1 MELKLADNPTI
12 EIVSEKA
19 FLDAL
24 EKTNADAL
32 ETLSEKQEEY
42 KRIWSTARS
51 VGRDFH
57 GLTDGQKKAFD
68 LVKEGKNVYLT
79 GLAGTGKSYIV
90 ERIIE
95 WAQTSGLNVIT
106 CAPTGI
112 AALNVGGSTVHR
124 VLCIRPGRTLEK
136 DPHPFVPTD
145 SPLPDCDLLILD
157 EVSMC
162 RMDLFDY
169 LSAVLKIAGKIRK
182 QKGKGLCQ
190 LLVVGDFC
198 QLPPVITNEER
209 RFLEEKY
216 GYDVGE
222 AFAFQ
227 SSEWA
232 FWNFEEVEL
241 CEAIRQRDAHFVAA
255 LNACRFGD
263 KNGAR
268 WIEQHAL
275 VNPLPD
281 SIILCSTNAQ
291 ARDENMQRLNALKD
305 EEMTFVA
312 HVTGEV
318 LKSDM
323 PTDEELSLKP
333 GARVMALVNNSED
346 TFMNG
351 ALGTVINCDGPGAL
365 VRFDGIEA
373 TFVQSF
379 EWKITKPVLI
389 NGRIEKEVVGTFEQ
403 IPLKLAWAITI
414 HKSQGQTFDRAIIY
428 PDCWDFGQLYTA
440 LSRLTGIHG
449 LYLAHHI
456 NDNFL
461 VTSKEVLDFLNGKRK
476 TDDGRRAKTVQTR
489 HATRRVSNKK
499 DITPDKNID
508 GNMDDFDI
516 RWGTV
521 PDDVELEDIG
531 DDMDLLLQSAELIVT
546 SQFGSTSM
554 LQRKLC
560 VGFAQGWSS
569 YGFAGVAWRC
579 GAFRRVQGREVLVQP
594 QDLPQVLAFIKGETA
609 MPVSKP
615 ASDPWAAMDPWE
627 AEDPW
632 DVEEAPKPGVTQERF
647 KSLNEEVEKKK
658 TSKGG
663 LFARIKRLFGAR

>member
-1 MELKLADNPTI
+1 M
-12 EIVSEKA
+12 
-19 FLDAL
+19 
-24 EKTNADAL
+24 
-32 ETLSEKQEEY
+32 LS
-42 KRIWSTARS
+42 S
-51 VGRDFH
+51 
-57 GLTDGQKKAFD
+57 
-68 LVKEGKNVYLT
+68 
-79 GLAGTGKSYIV
+79 
-90 ERIIE
+90 
-95 WAQTSGLNVIT
+95 
-106 CAPTGI
+106 
-112 AALNVGGSTVHR
+112 
-124 VLCIRPGRTLEK
+124 
-136 DPHPFVPTD
+136 
-145 SPLPDCDLLILD
+145 
-157 EVSMC
+157 
-162 RMDLFDY
+162 
-169 LSAVLKIAGKIRK
+169 
-182 QKGKGLCQ
+182 
-190 LLVVGDFC
+190 
-198 QLPPVITNEER
+198 
-209 RFLEEKY
+209 
-216 GYDVGE
+216 
-222 AFAFQ
+222 
-227 SSEWA
+227 
-232 FWNFEEVEL
+232 
-241 CEAIRQRDAHFVAA
+241 
-255 LNACRFGD
+255 
-263 KNGAR
+263 
-268 WIEQHAL
+268 
-275 VNPLPD
+275 NPLPD

-531 DDMDLLLQSAELIVT
+531 DDMDLLLQAAELIVT
-546 SQFGSTSM
+546 SQFGSISM

-560 VGFAQGWSS
+560 VGFAK
-569 YGFAGVAWRC
+569 AGRLMDLLESRGIVGPSEGCKA
-579 GAFRRVQGREVLVQP
+579 REVLVQP

-632 DVEEAPKPGVTQERF
+632 DVEEAPKPSVTQERF

>member
-1 MELKLADNPTI
+1 M
-12 EIVSEKA
+12 
-19 FLDAL
+19 
-24 EKTNADAL
+24 
-32 ETLSEKQEEY
+32 
-42 KRIWSTARS
+42 
-51 VGRDFH
+51 
-57 GLTDGQKKAFD
+57 TDGQKKVFD
-68 LVKEGKNVYLT
+68 LVKEGRNVYLT

-112 AALNVGGSTVHR
+112 AALNVGGSTIHR
-124 VLCIRPGRTLEK
+124 VLGIRPMRTLEI
-136 DPHPFVPTD
+136 DPHPFIPMD
-145 SPLPDCDLLILD
+145 SPLLDCDLLILD

-162 RMDLFDY
+162 RMDVFDY
-169 LSAVLKIAGKIRK
+169 LSSVLKIAGNMRK
-182 QKGKGLCQ
+182 RQGKGLCQ

-198 QLPPVITNEER
+198 QLPPVVTDEER

-227 SSEWA
+227 SSEWD
-232 FWNFEEVEL
+232 FWDFEKVEL
-241 CEAIRQRDAHFVAA
+241 CEAIRQRDTQFVAA
-255 LNACRFGD
+255 LNACRVGD
-263 KNGAR
+263 KNGAH

-275 VNPLPD
+275 SEPLSD
-281 SIILCSTNAQ
+281 SIILCGTNAQ
-291 ARDENMQRLNALKD
+291 ALDENMRRLDALKD

-312 HVTGEV
+312 YVTGEV
-318 LKSDM
+318 LKADM

-351 ALGTVINCDGPGAL
+351 SLGTVISCDGSGAL
-365 VRFDGIEA
+365 VRFDGIGT

-379 EWKITKPVLI
+379 EWKITKPALV
-389 NGRIEKEVVGTFEQ
+389 NGRVEKEVVGTFEQ

-440 LSRLTGIHG
+440 LSRLTDIHG

-461 VTSKEVLDFLNGKRK
+461 VASKEVLDFLNGERK
-476 TDDGRRAKTVQTR
+476 ADDARRAKAIRTR
-489 HATRRVSNKK
+489 PAPRRVSNKK
-499 DITPDKNID
+499 DIKPDRNIGVD
-508 GNMDDFDI
+508 LDDFDI
-516 RWGTV
+516 HWGDG
-521 PDDVELEDIG
+521 PDGVNPDEDIG
-531 DDMDLLLQSAELIVT
+531 GDMDLLLQAAELVVT

-554 LQRKLC
+554 LQRKLR
-560 VGFAQGWSS
+560 VGFAK
-569 YGFAGVAWRC
+569 AGRMMDLLESHGVVGPSEGCKA
-579 GAFRRVQGREVLVQP
+579 REVLVQP

-609 MPVSKP
+609 MPVSKT
-615 ASDPWAAMDPWE
+615 ASDPWEAMDSWE
-627 AEDPW
+627 DEDLWEDEDSWNVEDPW
-632 DVEEAPKPGVTQERF
+632 AVEEVPKPRAAQERF
-647 KSLNEEVEKKK
+647 KSSNEEDAKKK

-663 LFARIKRLFGAR
+663 LFARIKRLFSAR